1 MTTLGF
7 TFALLWISAAD
18 TYSLSQSADVYN
30 NCGWTTLLVLAALA
44 LLLAFGGKAT
54 QRLRAV
60 CAIAAGAATL
70 CAVVGLTDTAL
81 LPELFPIQTACAV
94 PLACAWA
101 FELSRYSVNARSAI
115 VCAASIA
122 AVAADYALN
131 GISALPIV
139 SAAAPL
145 ASAICLTL
153 ASKQTVDGDDARPN
167 AAAPQG
173 LTLFVYTVCACTL
186 LASIFCGIV
195 ASPIAANSQTPFEIF
210 ALTSEIGLALLLAGC
225 VAGSKAKRTPNS
237 LFVSLQIFAGLF
249 EVVFVAGLL
258 LLSTAQAGTM
268 TTSVGLDIGARQC
281 LMAVCWIVLPEGARC
296 ERGTSLRRLAILMLG
311 CGLLYATFLGAELDR
326 SCMFTF
332 QQLTNLT
339 TACIA
344 AMAVIAVLYATLRG
358 RAAMAKAS
366 MPLAESDSASDAAKK
381 PAQAAGANAGENKPV
396 AGEQSAYDN
405 ANAHVKQATD
415 EGTSTPDG
423 RNGRIGGGN
432 VDAEE
437 ATARIPL
444 MTPDVLKLHIK
455 EMRLAEL
462 SPYDLTERETQI
474 VLLLLDG
481 QTMKGVAEEL
491 FITERTV
498 KFHSKNAYVKLGV
511 ANKKELMKKFTDMP
525 AQPSETLR
533 PSSEA

>member
-44 LLLAFGGKAT
+44 LLLAFGGKAA
-54 QRLRAV
+54 RSLRAV
-60 CAIAAGAATL
+60 CAIVAGAATL
-70 CAVVGLTDTAL
+70 CAIVGLVDAAL
-81 LPELFPIQTACAV
+81 LPALFPIQTACAV

-101 FELSRYSVNARSAI
+101 FELSRYSVNIRSAI

-122 AVAADYALN
+122 AVAVGYALN
-131 GISALPIV
+131 EISALPAV

-145 ASAICLTL
+145 ASAVCLTV
-153 ASKQTVDGDDARPN
+153 ACRRTIDERDARPDVTR
-167 AAAPQG
+167 PQG

-186 LASIFCGIV
+186 LASIFCGVV
-195 ASPIAANSQTPFEIF
+195 ASPIAGNSQTPFEIF
-210 ALTSEIGLALLLAGC
+210 TLTSEIGLALLLAAC
-225 VAGSKAKRTPNS
+225 IAGSKAKRTPSS

-258 LLSTAQAGTM
+258 LLSTSQAGTM

-296 ERGTSLRRLAILMLG
+296 ARGTSLRRLAALMFG

-366 MPLAESDSASDAAKK
+366 APLVESNGADDGTKK
-381 PAQAAGANAGENKPV
+381 PAAAAGANAGENEPV
-396 AGEQSAYDN
+396 AGEQTADDK

-415 EGTSTPDG
+415 EGTSAPDG
-423 RNGRIGGGN
+423 HNGRIGGN

-437 ATARIPL
+437 ATARIPR